1 MSRIHDALKRA
12 EQERAASTGTR
23 EPAYDQPDVAT
34 SNMPLPQAFGAAAM
48 PGISSPASG
57 MNAPNLNGPNLNGP
71 NMNAPNM
78 NGPAMNG
85 PGMNASLNYESLL
98 ARCRRGEWSPD
109 PRTMLFFQDDERR
122 VGAEEFRTLRSR
134 LYQIREKMQ
143 LKRLLVTSAMPKEG
157 KSFVAANLAQVMVR
171 QHGRRALLID
181 GDLRN
186 PGMHRHLGAAQSP
199 GLGEYLLGECD
210 EFSAL
215 QRGPMEGLFFMAAG
229 RTVPSAQELLSN
241 GRLKLLLQRL
251 EPLFDWVIIDT
262 SPVIPVSDATL
273 VAGACDG
280 ILMVVRSAVTPAD
293 LARRAREEFPDKLLI
308 GVVLNGTLGEVPRS
322 KYYYGHAVST
332 QA

>member
-12 EQERAASTGTR
+12 EQERAASTGTHAD
-23 EPAYDQPDVAT
+23 PAYDQSGIRNDVAT
-34 SNMPLPQAFGAAAM
+34 SNMPMPQGFGAAAM
-48 PGISSPASG
+48 PSMVSG
-57 MNAPNLNGPNLNGP
+57 P
-71 NMNAPNM
+71 
-78 NGPAMNG
+78 GPAMNIPGMNG
-85 PGMNASLNYESLL
+85 PGMNVSGMNYESLL
-98 ARCRRGEWSPD
+98 SRCPQTEWSPD
-109 PRTMLFFQDDERR
+109 PRTMLFFQDDGRR

-143 LKRLLVTSAMPKEG
+143 LKRLLVTSALPKEG

-171 QHGRRALLID
+171 QQGRRALLID

-186 PGMHRHLGAAQSP
+186 PGMHRHLGATPSP
-199 GLGEYLLGECD
+199 GLAEYLMGECD
-210 EFSAL
+210 EFAAM
-215 QRGPMEGLFFMAAG
+215 QRGPMENLFFMPAG
-229 RTVPSAQELLSN
+229 RIVPSAPELLAN
-241 GRLKLLLQRL
+241 GRLKLLLQRV
-251 EPLFDWVIIDT
+251 EPMFDWIIIDT

-308 GVVLNGTLGEVPRS
+308 GVVLNGTSTAEVARS
-322 KYYYGHAVST
+322 KYYYGEAVST